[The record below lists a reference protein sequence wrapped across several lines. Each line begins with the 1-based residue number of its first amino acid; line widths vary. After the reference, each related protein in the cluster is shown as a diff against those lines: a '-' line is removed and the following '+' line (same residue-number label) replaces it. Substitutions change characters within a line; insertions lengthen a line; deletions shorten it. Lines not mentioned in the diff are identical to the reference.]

1 MQKSLTDHRT
11 RRWKV
16 LGSALQSSL
25 SPILQSR
32 VRQHCLGRVPAAQA
46 KAVLETEAVVSCIT
60 DQFELSGPLVSE
72 KVARRY
78 NVPGESLD
86 QFKNDVE
93 TVAKAVLN
101 KQLQP

>member
-1 MQKSLTDHRT
+1 M
-11 RRWKV
+11 
-16 LGSALQSSL
+16 LQTH
-25 SPILQSR
+25 

-46 KAVLETEAVVSCIT
+46 KALLQTEAVISCIK
-60 DQFELSGPLVSE
+60 DQFELSWPLVSE
-72 KVARRY
+72 KVASRY

-93 TVAKAVLN
+93 AVAKAVLD